1 MLFHRHSFTVAAVAL
16 SLSVFATGCET
27 KVSQCNKLIKV
38 ANAAT
43 TELQSMGQN
52 KNPDKLAQMNQ
63 VASSLDKYAKEVQGI
78 ELKDEKLQGFQKR
91 LSTLYGNTR
100 DHSLTLIEAGKK
112 KDAPGMQAALK
123 KMMSGTQEEGAIVT
137 ELNSYCQ
144 AK

>member
-1 MLFHRHSFTVAAVAL
+1 MLFTRHSFAVAAAAI
-16 SLSVFATGCET
+16 SLSVLATGCET

-52 KNPDKLAQMNQ
+52 KNPDKLAQMKQ
-63 VASSLDKYAKEVQGI
+63 VADSLDKYAKEVQGI

-91 LSTLYGNTR
+91 LTNLYSSTR
-100 DHSLTLIEAGKK
+100 DSSLALIDAGKK
-112 KDAPGMQAALK
+112 KDASGMQASLK
-123 KMMSGTQEEGAIVT
+123 KMMSGSQEEGAIVQEMNT
-137 ELNSYCQ
+137 YCS